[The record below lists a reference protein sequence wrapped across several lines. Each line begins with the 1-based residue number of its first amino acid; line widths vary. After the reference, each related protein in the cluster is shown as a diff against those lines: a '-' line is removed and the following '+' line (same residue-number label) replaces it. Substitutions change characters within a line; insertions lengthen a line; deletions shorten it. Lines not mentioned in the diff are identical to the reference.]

1 MAFSALLSAFLTNDI
16 ICLAFTPILCAAILE
31 AKLNPVPFL
40 IGLAAASNI
49 GSAATIISNPQNM
62 LLGQVGK
69 LDFLDFTQFLPAAG
83 ADLHGW
89 RLRHPF
95 LAEPETTAAAPR
107 HTDRRM
113 DLKNA

>member
-1 MAFSALLSAFLTNDI
+1 MLTNDI

-69 LDFLDFTQFLPAAG
+69 LDFLDFTRFCLPPVLISMVGAYAILFWLNRKQLPPHHDIPIAG
-83 ADLHGW
+83 W
-89 RLRHPF
+89 I
-95 LAEPETTAAAPR
+95 
-107 HTDRRM
+107 
-113 DLKNA
+113 